1 MSTPVNNLIA
11 NITNYQY
18 NPAGIQSAVLKT
30 LTDAT
35 NGNITIVDPT
45 NPFVFCLEAAAVMT
59 AAYMAKNEANTRKQY
74 PYSAQNMDD
83 LYLHMSDVDY
93 INRFAMP
100 SSTQFSILIPMTE
113 LLSKLVLDPT
123 TGIRKVVIPRNSY
136 FTVLGIDFSIQYP
149 IEIRQLTHGGIQV
162 VYDTD
167 VVSPLQ
173 TLSTNIINF
182 EIQQNNDDKYLYFTF
197 DTQQFNII
205 SQIGSLTSAS
215 DFSVDITLTDYYYY
229 TRVYVEAN
237 DGTWVEIKTTH
248 SDQIYDIKTPTAVL
262 RVVDKNVNV
271 KIPQIYTGTGLL
283 NSNIRIDVYQT
294 KGALDLILWEYPF
307 SAFTATWQAYDVNDS
322 NIYTAPLST
331 FKTIIP
337 FSTSIVSG
345 GFNETTFDDLRN
357 QVIMNA
363 IGSPS
368 LPITNAQITTALSL
382 EGYKIVKNIDN
393 VTNRVFLATK
403 DMPVPLDPGLITPAS
418 ATVATIYA
426 AMEDLVLLN
435 TVIDNGS
442 SITITPDTIYQ
453 NINGITKPLTNDQI
467 KTLLAQP
474 TDQLAIS
481 VTYGNYLYTPF
492 HYVLD
497 TSGNEFS
504 LRPYYLDNPVIT
516 TKLFVKENDTTLLQV
531 NTDTYSIYRNSTGYE
546 ITVVTK
552 SGDAYKSLD
561 NSQVFAQLAY
571 IPEGEKT
578 YAYLN
583 GTLVSNTADNE
594 RMFTFNLVT
603 NFNIDSDNNLELIN
617 FLMYN
622 TTNRTTKTNLITNFN
637 ILYSTT
643 ADMGQQWVADSVDT
657 ALGRFLLPQRIVGI
671 THEVLRVQFGY
682 SLTTLWASARS
693 VVSGPVYKT
702 WPNDVPSVYEQDV
715 YARDANGS
723 VISFTP
729 SGRCDGTIDTNVPL
743 LTVLY
748 KKGDPV
754 LDNDGNP
761 TYRHRAGDV
770 MLTSDGQP
778 IPISGR
784 SILRQLDIM
793 LLEGAYWF
801 ANDVTATNYR
811 KLITQNLIDWLTND
825 LINIDNKL
833 LEQTNIYFYPNSTLG
848 NISAMVDNGVTTLI
862 DASQSFTVNLSV
874 SELVYNDNDL
884 RTKLTNATITTL
896 GDQLKNSTV
905 SIDSITSALRTQ
917 YGNDVI
923 SVNITGLGGTNNYTV
938 ITIMN
943 NTDRCSLR
951 KRLTAKP
958 SNKLVVEEDITVN
971 FILYQLSN

>member
-1 MSTPVNNLIA
+1 
-11 NITNYQY
+11 
-18 NPAGIQSAVLKT
+18 
-30 LTDAT
+30 
-35 NGNITIVDPT
+35 
-45 NPFVFCLEAAAVMT
+45 
-59 AAYMAKNEANTRKQY
+59 
-74 PYSAQNMDD
+74 
-83 LYLHMSDVDY
+83 
-93 INRFAMP
+93 
-100 SSTQFSILIPMTE
+100 
-113 LLSKLVLDPT
+113 
-123 TGIRKVVIPRNSY
+123 
-136 FTVLGIDFSIQYP
+136 
-149 IEIRQLTHGGIQV
+149 
-162 VYDTD
+162 
-167 VVSPLQ
+167 
-173 TLSTNIINF
+173 
-182 EIQQNNDDKYLYFTF
+182 
-197 DTQQFNII
+197 
-205 SQIGSLTSAS
+205 
-215 DFSVDITLTDYYYY
+215 
-229 TRVYVEAN
+229 
-237 DGTWVEIKTTH
+237 
-248 SDQIYDIKTPTAVL
+248 
-262 RVVDKNVNV
+262 
-271 KIPQIYTGTGLL
+271 
-283 NSNIRIDVYQT
+283 
-294 KGALDLILWEYPF
+294 
-307 SAFTATWQAYDVNDS
+307 
-322 NIYTAPLST
+322 
-331 FKTIIP
+331 
-337 FSTSIVSG
+337 
-345 GFNETTFDDLRN
+345 
-357 QVIMNA
+357 MNA

-403 DMPVPLDPGLITPAS
+403 DMPVPLDPSLITPAS

-426 AMEDLVLLN
+426 TMEDLVLLN

-474 TDQLAIS
+474 ADQLAVS

-497 TSGNEFS
+497 TSGDKFS

-561 NSQVFAQLAY
+561 NSKVFAQLAY

-603 NFNIDSDNNLELIN
+603 NFNIDSNNNLELIN

-622 TTNRTTKTNLITNFN
+622 TTNRTTKTNLTTNFN

-643 ADMGQQWVADSVDT
+643 ADMGKQWVADSVDT

-671 THEVLRVQFGY
+671 THEVLRVRFGY

-715 YARDANGS
+715 YARDASGS
-723 VISFTP
+723 AILFVP
-729 SGRCDGTIDTNVPL
+729 SSEGDCTYDTDVVPSLTL
-743 LTVLY
+743 LH

-754 LDNDGNP
+754 LDNNGKP
-761 TYRHRAGDV
+761 TYSHKAGDIV
-770 MLTSDGQP
+770 LAPNGQP

-848 NISAMVDNGVTTLI
+848 NISAMVDNGVTTLVN
-862 DASQSFTVNLSV
+862 ASQSFTVNLSV

-884 RTKLTNATITTL
+884 RTKLTNTTITTI

-923 SVNITGLGGTNNYTV
+923 SVNITGLGSTNNYTV

-971 FILYQLSN
+971 FILYQLLN